1 MSGEVK
7 MSLSTE
13 ALDSGS
19 AEERATFGLFS
30 MTANERLLT
39 EGVDTVE
46 PEAEPRPVCFR
57 LSARRVDRLELLA
70 APLGVRSPHCRGRR
84 MSLGISPTGCP
95 PSETVIGWPD
105 LTIFSDGLQ
114 CFLVSAPSRSPDS
127 LLFRYLGASRRPEV
141 VPAKNLEEAI
151 DGFVDEILI
160 RLEDRKLS
168 DTNLH
173 RLWKDLAMERTT
185 PELARFRRL
194 EAQLGCDPD
203 EAGEHVIRR
212 HLAATATLGEDAMGE
227 LATDSAIHGSGP
239 DGMMSADT
247 IENFAVRSGFDA
259 NPNDAVALDDAE
271 DVPRMGETV
280 AAWRVGVRAARALRT
295 QERMDGEP
303 ICDTRLADF
312 AGTTVGA
319 ISDTNRCS
327 ERISFLLHQESENIR
342 LSLRSKWETGRRFD
356 LARLIGDRLLR
367 HRACLPAERL
377 HPATRARS
385 SYRQKMQR
393 AFAAELLCPFASM
406 DDMLRGDYSEESQS
420 AVAEHF
426 NVSPWTIGTQLVNL
440 YENRGHLNAAGSS
453 APHGDLPGHRR
464 RTSKA
469 VEPEAFQ
476 ARSGRAAAAS
486 GRPLR
491 RHLLP
496 RLRQIRPWRD
506 HP

>member
-39 EGVDTVE
+39 EGVDTANQKLSHGPYVSGY
-46 PEAEPRPVCFR
+46 PLAEWIAWNWWRLRWELDRP
-57 LSARRVDRLELLA
+57 A
-70 APLGVRSPHCRGRR
+70 AEDDACRWDFAHR
-84 MSLGISPTGCP
+84 IST
-95 PSETVIGWPD
+95 IGDGYVWPD
-105 LTIFSDGLQ
+105 ITIFSDGLQ

-141 VPAKNLEEAI
+141 VPAKNLEETI
-151 DGFVDEILI
+151 DGFVEDILI

-173 RLWKDLAMERTT
+173 RLWKDLATERAT

-203 EAGEHVIRR
+203 EADEHVIRR

-247 IENFAVRSGFDA
+247 IENFATRSGFDA
-259 NPNDAVALDDAE
+259 NPNDAIALDDAE

-280 AAWRVGVRAARALRT
+280 AAWRVGVRTARALRT

-312 AGTTVGA
+312 AGTTAGA

-327 ERISFLLHQESENIR
+327 ERISFLLHQESATIR

-426 NVSPWTIGTQLVNL
+426 NVSPWTIGTQLVNHHRIDR
-440 YENRGHLNAAGSS
+440 EDAPGIVGHDAHEAGTG
-453 APHGDLPGHRR
+453 A
-464 RTSKA
+464 
-469 VEPEAFQ
+469 
-476 ARSGRAAAAS
+476 
-486 GRPLR
+486 
-491 RHLLP
+491 
-496 RLRQIRPWRD
+496 
-506 HP
+506 